1 MPMREQLDGDNVT
14 RSETVEDALAG
25 LGAELG
31 LSIDDDDASS
41 ETVDAPRALETAEVD
56 YNPRVPD
63 EIEDL
68 LNEPDVLDDTSPLE
82 ISEYADPEELAR
94 ELAKTQRLLEHE
106 RKQRITVSRR
116 AWEQEAKKFFPL
128 ADASG
133 IQADSRRGFLRAA
146 KEQHTRN
153 LTVLKPQLDAIAAE
167 RRANAEANAARE
179 REQKAGQWGTPVVG
193 AGGPPPTTTK
203 DEKLQVARSRRDLRG
218 GVRALIESGDI

>member
-25 LGAELG
+25 FGAELG
-31 LSIDDDDASS
+31 LSIDDDASN
-41 ETVDAPRALETAEVD
+41 ETVDAPTALETAAVD

-63 EIEDL
+63 EIEDF

-82 ISEYADPEELAR
+82 IGEYADPEELAR
-94 ELAKTQRLLEHE
+94 ELARTQRLLEHE

-116 AWEQEAKKFFPL
+116 AWEAEAKKFFPL
-128 ADASG
+128 ADASA
-133 IQADSRRGFLRAA
+133 IQSDSRRGFLRAA
-146 KEQHTRN
+146 KDQHTRN

-179 REQKAGQWGTPVVG
+179 RETQANQWGTPVTS
-193 AGGPPPTTTK
+193 AGGPPPSTTK
-203 DEKLQVARSRRDLRG
+203 DERLQAARSRRDLRG